1 MLKNNNNLQKFRKKY
16 QFNLYNHFNNDL
28 FNKYIKKTLIID
40 DILFKY
46 FNQNPKLYDD
56 FFNFYSYDFY
66 FLLNMYYANNNFKNI
81 FNQQPQ
87 YLIFKDKILNYLPIN
102 INFLSSYELIYKLNK
117 KYISN
122 NIIEI
127 STLPTFYEIFNYFNI
142 NFNLFNNINY
152 TVYYSDLNFFNWK
165 KDKWLN
171 YIDNKIID
179 FKNIN
184 KFYNFSYSP
193 FFTKLEKKYDFIIIN
208 LTTKKYIFENY
219 ILNEFYHNLPNIILQ
234 LQYIEYVSNKGSCL
248 FYIHSLYSNE
258 ALKIYYELSKN
269 FKNIKIFGRS
279 DLTIRKNLGGIWLYC
294 TEKGIYNPSFNN
306 IKKYILNWNLK
317 EDKKKYNYFK
327 NLLNFVKKYHN
338 KKINLTKIRQKQL
351 KSSYEWAKK
360 YNFAILPIYD
370 PILPESFYKSF
381 DEYFKINQSFINCK
395 INLLSSNESHLKD
408 TQNFNQKFDFQINIL
423 TRLESIYQS
432 LLESILS
439 TKSYLFSPFS
449 LNPSNLVYYIEQN
462 YKIPFINNS
471 WLQYFE
477 LFSTTSFLFKNK
489 DLISLHLNEL
499 PGFSIS
505 SLFYYLQIF
514 HKNINWNWKSLC
526 PSKCIKKDIFGY
538 YKKYKNHFL
547 PKIKNISKFN
557 YINIEIN
564 NQDTDYNQIFKII
577 KNNLVLKGTC
587 ILHFNFEKIE
597 DLNNS
602 FYENIHEF
610 SSYFKNIQLFRS
622 QWALTKNSF
631 FIIGIQKLKSNN
643 KSKKINIDNFKNHIQ
658 QCLFNIFNQYQ
669 FEIEKYYFIY
679 QNEKSFKNKNI
690 KLIENNMIQR
700 NKKWCD
706 KMKLN
711 KINLYF

>member
-1 MLKNNNNLQKFRKKY
+1 MKVKNNKFNNNNNNEVKIFYKNYLSKINTKIDNTYLYKIIKIFYKLNKY
-16 QFNLYNHFNNDL
+16 FYINSNKQFNLYFDYFYKYNFINNLVYSLYQDKKNYS
-28 FNKYIKKTLIID
+28 FIDNKFKINKYISTT
-40 DILFKY
+40 
-46 FNQNPKLYDD
+46 
-56 FFNFYSYDFY
+56 
-66 FLLNMYYANNNFKNI
+66 NNFLDSYTIFYNMNIKSFKN
-81 FNQQPQ
+81 
-87 YLIFKDKILNYLPIN
+87 
-102 INFLSSYELIYKLNK
+102 
-117 KYISN
+117 N

-127 STLPTFYEIFNYFNI
+127 SSNPVFFEVFNYFQLY
-142 NFNLFNNINY
+142 FNLYNKTNY
-152 TVYYSDLNFFNWK
+152 SVYYSDLNYSHFPKNE
-165 KDKWLN
+165 WLN
-171 YIDNKIID
+171 KIDNYKNK
-179 FKNIN
+179 FENIN
-184 KFYNFSYSP
+184 FKYSP
-193 FFTKLEKKYDFIIIN
+193 IFTNLDNNYDFM
-208 LTTKKYIFENY
+208 
-219 ILNEFYHNLPNIILQ
+219 ILNLFQYKHRFNDFILSDVYNNIFNIKYQ
-234 LQYIEYVSNKGSCL
+234 LYYLNFLNNNGSCL
-248 FYIHSLYSNE
+248 FYIYSLQIDE
-258 ALKIYYELSKN
+258 TKKIFIHLSKI
-269 FKNIKIFGRS
+269 FEKITIFGRNELS
-279 DLTIRKNLGGIWLYC
+279 LLKYLGGVWLYC
-294 TEKGIYNPSFNN
+294 QNKGSYQINEKNIINK
-306 IKKYILNWNLK
+306 IKKWNYN
-317 EDKKKYNYFK
+317 EDKKKYKY
-327 NLLNFVKKYHN
+327 LLKYYNFLSN
-338 KKINLTKIRQKQL
+338 IKKINLTKIRNEQL

-370 PILPESFYKSF
+370 PILPDSFYKSF
-381 DEYFKINQSFINCK
+381 DEYFKINQSFVNCK

-408 TQNFNQKFDFQINIL
+408 TQNFNQKFYFQINIL
-423 TRLESIYQS
+423 TRLECIYQS

-477 LFSTTSFLFKNK
+477 LFSSSPCLFKNK
-489 DLISLHLNEL
+489 NLISLHLNEL

-514 HKNINWNWKSLC
+514 HKNINWDWKSIC
-526 PSKCIKKDIFGY
+526 TSKCVKKDIFGY

-547 PKIKNISKFN
+547 PKIQNKSKFN

-564 NQDTDYNQIFKII
+564 NKDTDYNYIFKTI
-577 KNNLVLKGTC
+577 KTNLVLKGTC

-602 FYENIHEF
+602 FYENILEF

-631 FIIGIQKLKSNN
+631 FIIGIQKLKSKN

-679 QNEKSFKNKNI
+679 QNEKNFKNKNI